1 MKEIRAIVRADAVH
15 RILSALHECEHFPG
29 VTLSS
34 CEGQRRGRG
43 PGGKHVVTED
53 SLDFR
58 AMRLMTVFCIDA
70 ACDHLVSVIRKAA
83 HTGNA
88 GDGVIVVTDVE
99 RVVRIR
105 SGEEQDS
112 AV

>member
-1 MKEIRAIVRADAVH
+1 MKEIRAIVRID
-15 RILSALHECEHFPG
+15 ALHRVLNSLHDCDHFPG
-29 VTLSS
+29 VTLST

-43 PGGKHVVTED
+43 PGGKYVATEE

-58 AMRLMTVFCIDA
+58 TMRLMTVFCADA
-70 ACDHLVSVIRKAA
+70 VCDHLVSTIQKAA
-83 HTGNA
+83 HTGNH
-88 GDGVIVVTDVE
+88 GDGLIIVSDVE

>member
-1 MKEIRAIVRADAVH
+1 MKEIRAIVRVDALH
-15 RILSALHECEHFPG
+15 RILNSLHDCEHFPG
-29 VTLSS
+29 VTLAS

-43 PGGKHVVTED
+43 PGGKYVATEE

-58 AMRLMTVFCIDA
+58 AMRQLTLFCTDE
-70 ACDHLVSVIRKAA
+70 ACDHLVSTIQKAA

-88 GDGVIVVTDVE
+88 GDGLIVVTEVE
-99 RVVRIR
+99 RVVRIG
-105 SGEEQDS
+105 SGEEQER